1 MSKEQEQTRSKN
13 PVRQDGVHAT
23 LKVTTTRFGELNVTL
38 DKVIELE
45 KPVLGFE
52 AHSRFILVEHE
63 EMAPFVWLQAI
74 DEPELA
80 FLMINPTLFFP
91 DYSIE
96 VNPKEV
102 EDIGVVDGSE
112 VETYAIVTVPNDA
125 KKMTANLQG
134 PIVINMFTKQAKQL
148 VLANSRH
155 SVREPLFNESSS
167 NSSSIDTAKKKQ
179 TANV

>member
-1 MSKEQEQTRSKN
+1 MKMLKENTQAAQTAETQVV
-13 PVRQDGVHAT
+13 P
-23 LKVTTTRFGELNVTL
+23 TTRFGELNVRV
-38 DKVIELE
+38 DRVIELE

-52 AHSRFILVEHE
+52 NHRRFILVENE
-63 EMAPFVWLQAI
+63 EMAPFIWLQAL

-80 FLMINPTLFFP
+80 FLMINPVLFFEN
-91 DYSIE
+91 YSIE

-112 VETYAIVTVPNDA
+112 VETFVIVTAPGDPR
-125 KKMTANLQG
+125 KMTANLQG
-134 PIVINMFTKQAKQL
+134 PIVINTYTKQAKQL

-155 SVREPLFNESSS
+155 SVCEPLFDSESLETHSKGTS
-167 NSSSIDTAKKKQ
+167 PRRE